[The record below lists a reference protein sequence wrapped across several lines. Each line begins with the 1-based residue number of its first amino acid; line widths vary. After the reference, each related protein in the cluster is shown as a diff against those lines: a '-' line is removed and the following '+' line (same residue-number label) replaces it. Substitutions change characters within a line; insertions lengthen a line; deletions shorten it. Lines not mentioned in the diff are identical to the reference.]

1 MAMAPPA
8 SPGADVGGPA
18 PRLQGTGGGA
28 GATSIGARGPC
39 PALCGLRV
47 GVATVRGRPYYRFAS
62 ALRRIG
68 VRFDSMLPG
77 EAASY
82 AGDAVLTT
90 RAEAPASSEAR
101 AALLFEDACGLEPA
115 VLAGRLLRC
124 RPSAVPGGGGEH
136 LLAGIDP
143 GSRIGLSV
151 SYRGCEIESSLHASP
166 ARVAARVAAIFA
178 GLEAARRTVRIG
190 NGSRGTASRI
200 AELLGRGCA
209 APFEIEIVDECGTSP
224 RSKSCNQ
231 GGRRDRI
238 SALRIS
244 RRPGVAVARAAAPAA

>member
-1 MAMAPPA
+1 MAPA
-8 SPGADVGGPA
+8 GILAAGAWSDTGGPA
-18 PRLQGTGGGA
+18 LRPRGVGGGPS
-28 GATSIGARGPC
+28 GSC
-39 PALCGLRV
+39 PALCSLRV

-77 EAASY
+77 AVLSY
-82 AGDAVLTT
+82 RGDAVLTT
-90 RAEAPASSEAR
+90 RAEAPARAPR

-124 RPSAVPGGGGEH
+124 RPAAVQGEAGEH

-178 GLEAARRTVRIG
+178 GLEAERRTVRIG
-190 NGSRGTASRI
+190 DGSRGTALRI
-200 AELLGRGCA
+200 AELLGSGCNT
-209 APFEIEIVDECGTSP
+209 PFELELVDENGTSP

-231 GGRRDRI
+231 GGRRDRM
-238 SALRIS
+238 SALHIS
-244 RRPGVAVARAAAPAA
+244 RRPGVAVRAAAMAA

>member
-1 MAMAPPA
+1 MRQSA
-8 SPGADVGGPA
+8 G
-18 PRLQGTGGGA
+18 GGGA
-28 GATSIGARGPC
+28 ASAAAAGGPC
-39 PALCGLRV
+39 PALCSLRV
-47 GVATVRGRPYYRFAS
+47 GVATVRGRPYYRFAA

-68 VRFDSMLPG
+68 VRFDSILPG
-77 EAASY
+77 AVPSY
-82 AGDAVLTT
+82 RGDAVLTT
-90 RAEAPASSEAR
+90 RAEAPAQAAR

-124 RPSAVPGGGGEH
+124 RPAAVPGAAGEH

-166 ARVAARVAAIFA
+166 ARVAARVEAIFG

-190 NGSRGTASRI
+190 DGSRGTALRI
-200 AELLGRGCA
+200 ADLLGRGRI
-209 APFEIEIVDECGTSP
+209 APFELELVDERSTSP

-231 GGRRDRI
+231 GGRRDRM
-238 SALRIS
+238 SALYIS
-244 RRPGVAVARAAAPAA
+244 RRPGVAVARAAA

>member
-1 MAMAPPA
+1 MRQSA
-8 SPGADVGGPA
+8 G
-18 PRLQGTGGGA
+18 GGGA
-28 GATSIGARGPC
+28 AAAAAAGGPC
-39 PALCGLRV
+39 PALCSLRV
-47 GVATVRGRPYYRFAS
+47 GVATVRGRPYYRFAA

-68 VRFDSMLPG
+68 VRFDSILPG
-77 EAASY
+77 AVPSY
-82 AGDAVLTT
+82 RGDAVLTT
-90 RAEAPASSEAR
+90 RAEAPAQAAR

-124 RPSAVPGGGGEH
+124 RPAAVPGAAGEH

-166 ARVAARVAAIFA
+166 ARVAARVEAIFG

-190 NGSRGTASRI
+190 DGSRGTALRI
-200 AELLGRGCA
+200 ADLLGRGRI
-209 APFEIEIVDECGTSP
+209 APFELELVDERSTSP

-231 GGRRDRI
+231 GGRRDRM
-238 SALRIS
+238 SALYIS
-244 RRPGVAVARAAAPAA
+244 RRPGVAVARAAA

>member
-1 MAMAPPA
+1 MRQSA
-8 SPGADVGGPA
+8 G
-18 PRLQGTGGGA
+18 GGGA
-28 GATSIGARGPC
+28 AAAAAAGGPC
-39 PALCGLRV
+39 PALCSLRV
-47 GVATVRGRPYYRFAS
+47 GVATVRGRPYYRFAA

-68 VRFDSMLPG
+68 VRFDSILPG
-77 EAASY
+77 AVPSY
-82 AGDAVLTT
+82 RGDAVLTT
-90 RAEAPASSEAR
+90 RAEAPAQAAR

-124 RPSAVPGGGGEH
+124 RPAAVPGYAGEH

-166 ARVAARVAAIFA
+166 ARVAARVEAIFG

-190 NGSRGTASRI
+190 DGSRGTALRI
-200 AELLGRGCA
+200 ADLLGRGRI
-209 APFEIEIVDECGTSP
+209 APFELELVDERSTSP

-231 GGRRDRI
+231 GGRRDRM
-238 SALRIS
+238 SALYIS
-244 RRPGVAVARAAAPAA
+244 RRPGVAVARAAA

>member
-1 MAMAPPA
+1 M
-8 SPGADVGGPA
+8 
-18 PRLQGTGGGA
+18 
-28 GATSIGARGPC
+28 
-39 PALCGLRV
+39 
-47 GVATVRGRPYYRFAS
+47 RGRPYYRFAS

-68 VRFDSMLPG
+68 VRFDSLLPG
-77 EAASY
+77 AVPSY
-82 AGDAVLTT
+82 DGDAVLTT
-90 RAEAPASSEAR
+90 RAEAPASASSAR
-101 AALLFEDACGLEPA
+101 AALLFEDVCGIEPA

-124 RPSAVPGGGGEH
+124 RPPAVPGSGGDH

-190 NGSRGTASRI
+190 DGSRGAASRI

-209 APFEIEIVDECGTSP
+209 EPFELEIVDECGTSP

-238 SALRIS
+238 SALHIS
-244 RRPGVAVARAAAPAA
+244 RRPGIAVVRAAARAA